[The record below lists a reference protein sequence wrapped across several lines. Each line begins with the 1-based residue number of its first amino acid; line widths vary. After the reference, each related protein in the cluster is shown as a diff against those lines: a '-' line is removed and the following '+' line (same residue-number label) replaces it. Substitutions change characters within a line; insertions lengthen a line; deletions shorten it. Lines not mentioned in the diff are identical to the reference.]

1 MLIHSRPFRF
11 LACVLVVVLA
21 ITLAAPA
28 PAEADVLTA
37 IAIGTLIVAGVVLI
51 AYLIIANV
59 SDSRQAESP
68 RIVWLACADCG
79 APPAGGLPAALA
91 P

>member
-1 MLIHSRPFRF
+1 MLIHFRPFRL

-59 SDSRQAESP
+59 SDSRQAGGP
-68 RIVWLACADCG
+68 RLVWLACADCAG
-79 APPAGGLPAALA
+79 TPAGTLPASLA